1 MNNKRSIAITL
12 AVVAIIGLGSLTLNP
27 QLLPFAAETGSS
39 DTAHS
44 DQEHAHS
51 AEEDHGDEDHASEP
65 KKPGAAAAEQPHEE
79 EEEGHIELTAEQ

>member
-1 MNNKRSIAITL
+1 M
-12 AVVAIIGLGSLTLNP
+12 VAIIGLGSLTLNP

-44 DQEHAHS
+44 DQEQAHS

-65 KKPGAAAAEQPHEE
+65 KNRALQPQSNPTKKRRKA
-79 EEEGHIELTAEQ
+79 ISS